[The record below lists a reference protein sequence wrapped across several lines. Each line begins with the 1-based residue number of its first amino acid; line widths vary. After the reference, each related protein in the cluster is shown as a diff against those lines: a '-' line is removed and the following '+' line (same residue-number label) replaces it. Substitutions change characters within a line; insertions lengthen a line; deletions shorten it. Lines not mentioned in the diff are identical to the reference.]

1 MAATQRQFLLAG
13 RPQGM
18 VREDHF
24 ELAEAPRPQA
34 SPGGFVTRNL
44 YWSVDPAMQ
53 GWMQDRTD
61 YLPPIQI
68 GDVMRA
74 SGVGEVIESQ
84 NPDYAVGDIVAGTLG
99 MQEYTAIDAPPPDLR
114 KWTYDAPPQW
124 ALSIAG
130 TTGLTAY
137 FGMME
142 IGQPKAGETMLVSGA
157 AGGVGSAAGQIGKVH
172 GCRVVGIAGS
182 DAKCAWLT
190 DELGF
195 DAAINYKTEDVK
207 ARVKEL
213 CPDGVDIYY
222 DNVGGEILDIALARL
237 RQNARIVLCGGISR
251 YTRTDSIPGP
261 KNYFNLIYRRARM
274 EGFIVIDY
282 VDRYDE
288 GIAAMVKWGQD
299 GKLTAREDVLLGFE
313 NLPKA
318 LIRLF
323 TGENMGK
330 QLVKAEPA

>member
-1 MAATQRQFLLAG
+1 MPDSQRQFLLAG
-13 RPQGM
+13 RPDGLI
-18 VREDHF
+18 REDHF
-24 ELAEAPRPQA
+24 ELTTAARPSAEA
-34 SPGGFVTRNL
+34 GGFVTRNL
-44 YWSVDPAMQ
+44 FWSVDPAMQ

-61 YLPPIQI
+61 YLPPIHI

-74 SGVGEVIESQ
+74 SAVGEVVDSQ
-84 NPDYAVGDIVAGTLG
+84 NSDYAVGDIVAGTLG
-99 MQEYTAIDAPPPDLR
+99 MQEYTLVPSPPPDLR
-114 KWTYDAPPQW
+114 KWSHDAPPQW

-142 IGQPKAGETMLVSGA
+142 IGRPKPGETMLVSGA
-157 AGGVGSAAGQIGKVH
+157 AGGVGSVAGQLGKIH

-182 DAKCAWLT
+182 DKKCAWLVE
-190 DELGF
+190 ELGF
-195 DAAINYKTEDVK
+195 DAAINYKTEEVK

-213 CPDGVDIYY
+213 CPDGIDIYY

-251 YTRTDSIPGP
+251 YTRMDSIPGP

-288 GIAAMVKWGQD
+288 GIAAMVKWAD
-299 GKLTAREDVLLGFE
+299 EGKLKAREDVLVGFE

-323 TGENMGK
+323 TGENVGK
-330 QLVKAEPA
+330 QLVKADI